1 MINARYD
8 WHFPE
13 VKNGAAVK
21 NLMETFGISELI
33 AKILVNRGYEEVE
46 QAQAF
51 FAP

>member
-21 NLMETFGISELI
+21 NLMENANHNEHLSCSYPPLKMCAT
-33 AKILVNRGYEEVE
+33 
-46 QAQAF
+46 
-51 FAP
+51 